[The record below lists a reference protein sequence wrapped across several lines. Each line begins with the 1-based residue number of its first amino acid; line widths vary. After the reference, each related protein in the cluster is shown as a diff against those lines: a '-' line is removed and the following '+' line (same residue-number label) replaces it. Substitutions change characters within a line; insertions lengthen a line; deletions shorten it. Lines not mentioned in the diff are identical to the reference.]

1 MLIHSEL
8 RQFNSFQ
15 GAPCPTGWTAFKT
28 GYCYLVSSSIKTWYQ
43 AQAYCQ
49 ARKGA
54 LVKINSG
61 EENEFVL
68 ELARKNAPSVKQ
80 VWIGLKWESSVN
92 KFLWYDKS
100 FPVYTNWAPHEPN
113 GHAGEPC
120 GHLFTGHTSYL
131 PNRASGYWNDLTCG
145 IRTGWHCGLVCKRL
159 P

>member
-68 ELARKNAPSVKQ
+68 ELVRKNAPSVKQ

-100 FPVYTNWAPHEPN
+100 FPVYTNWAPHEPSSH
-113 GHAGEPC
+113 GSEPC

-145 IRTGWHCGLVCKRL
+145 IHKDLHCGLVCKRL